1 VERLGGWP
9 GARGGGGVRSDGFE
23 TLLVSGMDE
32 DIVLR
37 GGLVLGNE

>member
-1 VERLGGWP
+1 MERSGGWP
-9 GARGGGGVRSDGFE
+9 GARGGEGVRSDGYEFC
-23 TLLVSGMDE
+23 LVSGMDE